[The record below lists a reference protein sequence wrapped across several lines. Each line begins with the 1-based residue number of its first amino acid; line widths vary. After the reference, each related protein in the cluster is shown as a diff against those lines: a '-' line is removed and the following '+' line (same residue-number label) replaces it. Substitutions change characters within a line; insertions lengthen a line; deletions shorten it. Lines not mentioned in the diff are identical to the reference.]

1 VIVGSD
7 SHPAYRTL
15 LTAHCLLPTA
25 HSPLPPA
32 SRPRYLRFTIY
43 DLLFRAMAL
52 NLFRFLQLL
61 TAGLY
66 TGLLFADRV
75 GVTPIR
81 PQLPASSFVL
91 FQQQLH
97 VRFVILMPIL
107 LFTSFLSGLIS
118 LVLLRRELRTKTLLF
133 TAVAT
138 LCTLIVI
145 VLTRSVNVP
154 INESLMTWQASSP
167 PPNVME
173 LWSPWEQTHTIRT
186 IVSLVGFSSL
196 LLAVLGRRG

>member
-1 VIVGSD
+1 ML
-7 SHPAYRTL
+7 H
-15 LTAHCLLPTA
+15 
-25 HSPLPPA
+25 
-32 SRPRYLRFTIY
+32 
-43 DLLFRAMAL
+43 
-52 NLFRFLQLL
+52 LFRFLQLL

-66 TGLLFADRV
+66 TGLLFADRI

-97 VRFVILMPIL
+97 IRFVILMPIL
-107 LFTSFLSGLIS
+107 LFTSILTGLIS
-118 LVLLRRELRTKTLLF
+118 LVLLRRDLRTKTFLF

-138 LCTLIVI
+138 ICTLIVI

-154 INESLMTWQASSP
+154 INEALMTWQASAP

-173 LWSPWEQTHTIRT
+173 LWAPWEKIHTIRT

-196 LLAVLGRRG
+196 LLAVLGRQRA

>member
-1 VIVGSD
+1 
-7 SHPAYRTL
+7 
-15 LTAHCLLPTA
+15 
-25 HSPLPPA
+25 
-32 SRPRYLRFTIY
+32 
-43 DLLFRAMAL
+43 MAL

-97 VRFVILMPIL
+97 IRFAILMPIL
-107 LFTSFLSGLIS
+107 LFTSLLSGLIS
-118 LVLLRRELRTKTLLF
+118 LVLLRRELRTKTFLF

-154 INESLMTWQASSP
+154 INEALMTWQASSP

-173 LWSPWEQTHTIRT
+173 LWSPWEQIHTIRT
-186 IVSLVGFSSL
+186 IVSLIGFSSL
-196 LLAVLGRRG
+196 LVAVISTRRAPDNL

>member
-1 VIVGSD
+1 M
-7 SHPAYRTL
+7 T
-15 LTAHCLLPTA
+15 
-25 HSPLPPA
+25 
-32 SRPRYLRFTIY
+32 
-43 DLLFRAMAL
+43 L

-66 TGLLFADRV
+66 TGLLFADRI

-81 PQLPASSFVL
+81 PQLPAPSFVL

-97 VRFVILMPIL
+97 IRFVILMPIL
-107 LFTSFLSGLIS
+107 LFTSLLTGVIS
-118 LVLLRRELRTKTLLF
+118 LVLLRRELRTRTFLF

-154 INESLMTWQASSP
+154 INEALMTWQVSSP

-173 LWSPWEQTHTIRT
+173 LWAPWEKIHTIRT
-186 IVSLVGFSSL
+186 IISLVGFSSL
-196 LLAVLGRRG
+196 LLATLGRRS

>member
-1 VIVGSD
+1 
-7 SHPAYRTL
+7 
-15 LTAHCLLPTA
+15 
-25 HSPLPPA
+25 
-32 SRPRYLRFTIY
+32 
-43 DLLFRAMAL
+43 MAL

-66 TGLLFADRV
+66 TGLLFSDRI
-75 GVTPIR
+75 GVTPVR

-91 FQQQLH
+91 YQQQLH
-97 VRFVILMPIL
+97 IRFVILMPIL
-107 LFTSFLSGLIS
+107 LFTSLLSGLIS
-118 LVLLRRELRTKTLLF
+118 LVLLRRQLRTKTFVF

-154 INESLMTWQASSP
+154 INEALMTWQVSSP

-186 IVSLVGFSSL
+186 IVSLIGFSSL
-196 LLAVLGRRG
+196 IAAVLSVRRS

>member
-1 VIVGSD
+1 
-7 SHPAYRTL
+7 
-15 LTAHCLLPTA
+15 
-25 HSPLPPA
+25 
-32 SRPRYLRFTIY
+32 
-43 DLLFRAMAL
+43 MAL

-61 TAGLY
+61 TMGLY
-66 TGLLFADRV
+66 TGVLLGDRI

-91 FQQQLH
+91 YQQQLH
-97 VRFVILMPIL
+97 VRFAILMPIL
-107 LFTSFLSGLIS
+107 LFTSLLAGVIS
-118 LVLLRRELRTKTLLF
+118 LVLLRRELRTKTFVF

-145 VLTRSVNVP
+145 GLTRAVNIP
-154 INESLMTWQASSP
+154 INEALMTWQASSP

-186 IVSLVGFSSL
+186 IVSLIGFSSL
-196 LLAVLGRRG
+196 LLTAARR

>member
-1 VIVGSD
+1 
-7 SHPAYRTL
+7 
-15 LTAHCLLPTA
+15 
-25 HSPLPPA
+25 
-32 SRPRYLRFTIY
+32 
-43 DLLFRAMAL
+43 MAL
-52 NLFRFLQLL
+52 NIFRFLQLL

-66 TGLLFADRV
+66 TGLLFADRI

-97 VRFVILMPIL
+97 IRFTILMPIL

-118 LVLLRRELRTKTLLF
+118 LILLRRELRTKTFVF

-138 LCTLIVI
+138 ACTLIVFA
-145 VLTRSVNVP
+145 LTRAVNVP
-154 INESLMTWQASSP
+154 INEALMTWQASSP

-173 LWSPWEQTHTIRT
+173 LWSPWEQAHTIRT
-186 IVSLVGFSSL
+186 IISLIGFSSL
-196 LLAVLGRRG
+196 IVAVLSVRRA

>member
-1 VIVGSD
+1 MKAKRDRFPLSVLCNLRNLWI
-7 SHPAYRTL
+7 P
-15 LTAHCLLPTA
+15 LLPTA
-25 HSPLPPA
+25 YCSELPA
-32 SRPRYLRFTIY
+32 VYDSRFPIY
-43 DLLFRAMAL
+43 YVAPMTL

-66 TGLLFADRV
+66 TGLLFADRI
-75 GVTPIR
+75 GVTPVR

-97 VRFVILMPIL
+97 IRFVILMPIL
-107 LFTSFLSGLIS
+107 LFTSLLTGVIS
-118 LVLLRRELRTKTLLF
+118 LVLLRRELRTKTFLF

-154 INESLMTWQASSP
+154 INEALMTWQVSSP

-186 IVSLVGFSSL
+186 IVSLIGFSSL
-196 LLAVLGRRG
+196 LLAVLGRRS